1 MVRHRFIFCLSTLV
15 ATTGVSLGCRAHP
28 GSLAMMLVGDLVND
42 ADVKQ
47 RSEALMGRNITAADS
62 LFGDRLETLEDSRHR
77 GRWMVVY
84 PVKGDLLGSSR
95 YVVEA
100 NFGEI
105 RAISKTIQNI
115 DGAEDVIH
123 GLDLRSKLK
132 DQRPAACRAEL
143 GRPVLVMR
151 NLVNGTLVRV
161 YDVRNIT
168 NLRGGRYCVLRFDS
182 GDRCRKINLVG
193 VSASTKSDP
202 ARP

>member
-1 MVRHRFIFCLSTLV
+1 MS
-15 ATTGVSLGCRAHP
+15 GVNLGCRAHP
-28 GSLAMMLVGDLVND
+28 VSLAMMLVGDLVND

-47 RSEALMGRNITAADS
+47 RSEALMGRNIEAADS
-62 LFGDRLETLEDSRHR
+62 LFGDRLETLEDARRR

-84 PVKGDLLGSSR
+84 PVKGDLLGTSR

-115 DGAEDVIH
+115 DGAEDVVR
-123 GLDLRSKLK
+123 GLDLQSKLMN
-132 DQRPAACRAEL
+132 QRPAACRAEL

-161 YDVRNIT
+161 YDVRNMT
-168 NLRGGRYCVLRFDS
+168 NLRGGRYWVPRFDS
-182 GDRCRKINLVG
+182 GDVCRKINLVG
-193 VSASTKSDP
+193 VSASMKSEP

>member
-1 MVRHRFIFCLSTLV
+1 MKGTRLV
-15 ATTGVSLGCRAHP
+15 AVCGIVLSSVVSVGCRAHP
-28 GSLAMMLVGDLVND
+28 VSLAMMLVGDLVND

-47 RSEALMGRNITAADS
+47 RSEALMGRNIAAADNI
-62 LFGDRLETLEDSRHR
+62 FGDRLETLEDAQRR

-84 PVKGDLLGSSR
+84 SVKGDLLGTSR

-105 RAISKTIQNI
+105 RAISKTKQNI
-115 DGAEDVIH
+115 DGAEDVVR
-123 GLDLRSKLK
+123 GLDLRSKLM
-132 DQRPAACRAEL
+132 DQRPAACRARL

-161 YDVRNIT
+161 YDVRNRT

-182 GDRCRKINLVG
+182 DDTCSKINLVG

-202 ARP
+202 TRP

>member
-1 MVRHRFIFCLSTLV
+1 MVRHRFIFCLATLV

-62 LFGDRLETLEDSRHR
+62 LFGDRLETL
-77 GRWMVVY
+77 
-84 PVKGDLLGSSR
+84 
-95 YVVEA
+95 
-100 NFGEI
+100 
-105 RAISKTIQNI
+105 
-115 DGAEDVIH
+115 
-123 GLDLRSKLK
+123 
-132 DQRPAACRAEL
+132 AACRAKL

-161 YDVRNIT
+161 YDVRNKT